1 MVDEDTDED
10 SGVRAKTDRD
20 RKRET
25 LGCKNGFAILEEGAI
40 ERDIVLGSGDCR
52 LVEVSEFVSSTR
64 PSG

>member
-25 LGCKNGFAILEEGAI
+25 LGCKNGFAIFEEDAI
-40 ERDIVLGSGDCR
+40 GRDAILGSGDCR
-52 LVEVSEFVSSTR
+52 LVEVSEFVSNSCTC
-64 PSG
+64 G

>member
-25 LGCKNGFAILEEGAI
+25 LGCKNGFTIFEEDVIG
-40 ERDIVLGSGDCR
+40 RDVVLGSGDCR
-52 LVEVSEFVSSTR
+52 LVEVSEFVSSSR
-64 PSG
+64 LSG